1 MGNESSDVTN
11 VIKLY
16 KLCLL
21 CNRRHAADY
30 SVSMCSQLSMWIC
43 CCCLFELVCF
53 FAATTLE
60 HFFPHRLWF
69 ISKVYSYSNAAITEK
84 KSNHYYP
91 LAVPLGQFNQI
102 FKTNVH

>member
-16 KLCLL
+16 KLYLL

-30 SVSMCSQLSMWIC
+30 SVSMCSQLSMWICC

-84 KSNHYYP
+84 
-91 LAVPLGQFNQI
+91 NQTI
-102 FKTNVH
+102 NILLQYH